1 MGVHQRPILQKL
13 IITNLSK
20 VFNRKDVRLIGLT
33 SSALIW
39 PFSPGLGMK
48 TTLLVLQAYGTNLRA
63 MLALR
68 TLVKGPSNIPS
79 HSCSTMGSHST
90 QRG

>member
-1 MGVHQRPILQKL
+1 VSVHQQSIVQKP

-33 SSALIW
+33 STALIW
-39 PFSPGLGMK
+39 PFLPGLVMK

-63 MLALR
+63 ILALG
-68 TLVKGPSNIPS
+68 TLVKGPSGVLS
-79 HSCSTMGSHST
+79 HSCSRIGSHS
-90 QRG
+90 